1 MATYNFTPKIR
12 EEYLQTLSQNPLRW
26 AGDSIDE
33 IDKAIAKG
41 SHAFDPVTEQD
52 PDDWVLS
59 NKVFLEN
66 QVDIFKELN
75 LEVPDIILATI
86 IKASQFLA
94 AG

>member
-1 MATYNFTPKIR
+1 MATYNFTPELR

-33 IDKAIAKG
+33 IEKVIANG
-41 SHAFDPVTEQD
+41 SHAFNLLTEQD
-52 PDDWVLS
+52 PDDWVSS

-66 QVDIFKELN
+66 QVDLFKELN
-75 LEVPDIILATI
+75 LEVPDIIPATI
-86 IKASQFLA
+86 AKAAQFLA

>member
-1 MATYNFTPKIR
+1 MATYILTPKVR

-33 IDKAIAKG
+33 IDKAIANG
-41 SHAFDPVTEQD
+41 SHAFNPVTEQD
-52 PDDWVLS
+52 PDDWVSS

-66 QVDIFKELN
+66 QVDLFKELN
-75 LEVPDIILATI
+75 LEVPDIIPATI
-86 IKASQFLA
+86 AKAAQFLS